1 MINRLIEFSLKNRFL
16 IVLAYCLLAGWGY
29 WALLSTPIDAIP
41 DLSENQVIV
50 FTDWPGRS
58 PQEVEDQITYPLTV
72 NLQGLPGV
80 RTMRSSSAFGFSM
93 VFVIFEDN
101 VDLYFA
107 RTRVLERLNLV
118 SKQLPPGVVP
128 TLGPDATGVGHV
140 FWYTVEGGGLS
151 LRDLRSL
158 QDWYVR
164 YQLNSVPGVAEVA
177 SVGGT
182 VQQYQI
188 DIDPNRLRGYALPLS
203 AVVRAVMGSNSNVG
217 GNVVSQNG
225 SWSIVRGLGLI
236 GNLDDIRNIVV
247 ASH

>member
-1 MINRLIEFSLKNRFL
+1 MSRCGSASL
-16 IVLAYCLLAGWGY
+16 
-29 WALLSTPIDAIP
+29 
-41 DLSENQVIV
+41 
-50 FTDWPGRS
+50 
-58 PQEVEDQITYPLTV
+58 
-72 NLQGLPGV
+72 
-80 RTMRSSSAFGFSM
+80 
-93 VFVIFEDN
+93 FEDD

-118 SKQLPPGVVP
+118 SKQLPSGVVP

-182 VQQYQI
+182 VQQYQV
-188 DIDPNRLRGYALPLS
+188 DIDPNRLRGYGLPLS
-203 AVVRAVMGSNSNVG
+203 AVVRAVMASNSNVG

-236 GNLDDIRNIVV
+236 GNLDDIRNVVV
-247 ASH
+247 ASHNGTPVYVKDLGSVQRMSVCGRFQDSSVIGRGSFQEWTRRNYRQQPCSGIRTR